1 MKEHSEKGEGV
12 LHFAPSH
19 FYVIPWRKAVKNIA
33 IPRRKQIRPSNKMMA
48 K

>member
-1 MKEHSEKGEGV
+1 LKEHSEKGEEV
-12 LHFAPSH
+12 LYFASSP